1 MSRLTAAV
9 KQFLRI
15 ITTSVGLAGELRVD
29 IATKLPRPLYSR
41 PMHRLLR
48 KLALPLCALTSSALT
63 AGLGS
68 SASADGPRIAAE
80 EVREFEILVKD
91 KPAGTSTIRITNLED
106 GTTRVA
112 TDVKVKLNYLV
123 YVYRYEFHGD
133 ETWRGDRLMSAE
145 NRATDDG
152 KEFAARLVVNPG
164 GSSIEANGRSRR
176 GPVIAMTTNY
186 WRTPNLAQGTKINLM
201 NGDRGTV
208 HSVTIGVVGQEQIV
222 VDRQVIECA
231 HYRLGGDLEAELW
244 FDPLNRIVRQK
255 SVEDGYPTE
264 VRLTRI
270 SAAPTRTAQR

>member
-1 MSRLTAAV
+1 
-9 KQFLRI
+9 
-15 ITTSVGLAGELRVD
+15 
-29 IATKLPRPLYSR
+29 
-41 PMHRLLR
+41 
-48 KLALPLCALTSSALT
+48 LTSSALT